1 MAWSDGTY
9 KATGCLYDTIEITG
23 NTGLAAMGAEVAIQ
37 QGDFG
42 EAAAEIVALTG
53 QNVYTVEFRYN
64 YGAEIVE
71 HGVVTEEGKKI
82 TLKTLMGAEPGVLQ
96 WMTKEEVS
104 AYEATKDPID
114 AMSHP
119 YTEQPENPGKF
130 LWLTGP
136 PGLGKST
143 SAQLLARK
151 AGYVYYE
158 GDAFFFFKN
167 PYIPVDAAEPS
178 KAVVSQKSLRGEGLM
193 ERIAKVN
200 RGSAEY
206 QKMTQGQEYDR
217 KILEDDFYGLICN
230 DIKRERGRLGGD
242 WVVAMAV
249 DTRAWRDFIR
259 SRLGPDLEFVVLE
272 MDLEMIQN
280 RVRSRHDNDE
290 GAVQML
296 MVKFDVFLNSQ
307 YKKNLKLTFSLILEP
322 CEAI

>member
-1 MAWSDGTY
+1 MGSHCGLLEKVRRMAWSDGTY

-71 HGVVTEEGKKI
+71 HGVVTEDGKKI

-114 AMSHP
+114 AVSHP
-119 YTEQPENPGKF
+119 YTEQPENPGKL

-167 PYIPVDAAEPS
+167 PYIPVDAVEPS

-200 RGSAEY
+200 RGS
-206 QKMTQGQEYDR
+206 
-217 KILEDDFYGLICN
+217 
-230 DIKRERGRLGGD
+230 D

-296 MVKFDVFLNSQ
+296 MNLVKLFEPKAEDENNTVALN
-307 YKKNLKLTFSLILEP
+307 LTTDMKPETVVEKILQK
-322 CEAI
+322 IS